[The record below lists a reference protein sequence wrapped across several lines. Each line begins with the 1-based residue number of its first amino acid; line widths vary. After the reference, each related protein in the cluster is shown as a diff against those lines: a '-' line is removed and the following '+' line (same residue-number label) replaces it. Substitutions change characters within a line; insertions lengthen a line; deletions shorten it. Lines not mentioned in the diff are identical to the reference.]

1 MEKVRV
7 TIRYE
12 FRPRWPW
19 RIYVLDVSSTGEL
32 FPRWEGGAFNTY
44 EEAKDYAERRGWEIW
59 YL

>member
-12 FRPRWPW
+12 FRRWPW

-32 FPRWEGGAFNTY
+32 FPRWEGGAFDSRREA
-44 EEAKDYAERRGWEIW
+44 EEYARLRGWEVW